1 MSSLKRHIG
10 PLLLTIYGLGG
21 IIGAGVFALTGEIVG
36 LSGNLA
42 PLAFFVAGIPAL
54 LAALSYASLASAI
67 PEAGGELAYIDEAF
81 GNRVMNLSVIVAVF
95 ATGTLAGATLVTALA
110 ELLAE
115 IIPLPALILGL
126 CVLGLA
132 ACFTVFGVSLSVWL
146 VSALTLIEIAALLIF
161 IGLGRAEIID
171 YARAPPFESLS
182 QLDAWWPVILG
193 ATVAF
198 FAFIGFE
205 DMVNMAEEVKRPA
218 RSFPVAILLAFVL
231 SLILYALLAIVAQAA
246 LLDDQGGSEASI
258 DALAQLAAHQG
269 VLSPQ
274 VVRIIALISISNG
287 VLIQINMASRLL
299 MGAGKRGALPGW
311 IAALNPRTGTPL
323 RALLV
328 VFACLCLLFLTGS
341 LQSLAQLTSLL
352 VLVLFVLVNT
362 ALLAL
367 RRQGRVTF
375 PLKLPLILPVLGILS
390 AAVLIVT
397 SASNLLS

>member
-42 PLAFFVAGIPAL
+42 PLAFLVAGIPAL

-218 RSFPVAILLAFVL
+218 RSSSINSAIPITRWHMKPAPARKSGRIRTAESTSSSARWEPAEPLPEWQRP
-231 SLILYALLAIVAQAA
+231 S
-246 LLDDQGGSEASI
+246 
-258 DALAQLAAHQG
+258 
-269 VLSPQ
+269 SP
-274 VVRIIALISISNG
+274 R
-287 VLIQINMASRLL
+287 SRRY
-299 MGAGKRGALPGW
+299 G
-311 IAALNPRTGTPL
+311 
-323 RALLV
+323 
-328 VFACLCLLFLTGS
+328 
-341 LQSLAQLTSLL
+341 
-352 VLVLFVLVNT
+352 
-362 ALLAL
+362 
-367 RRQGRVTF
+367 
-375 PLKLPLILPVLGILS
+375 
-390 AAVLIVT
+390 
-397 SASNLLS
+397 